1 VPTPRTARCR
11 LKPPDIVRE
20 AVTVVIVGRFEPLIL
35 SPSWLL
41 SQDLIG
47 REQSDSAEIQI
58 AIPQASAFSAGWLRF
73 EASAERIS
81 LTTED
86 PTAFYPLRDLA
97 VGILTILKK
106 TAVGAL
112 GINRAVHVRV
122 PSLER
127 WHAVG
132 DTLAPKA
139 PWEGALT
146 LPGMLSLTV
155 QGTRDDAYPGY
166 VQVKVESSSLVVP
179 GIFAEQ
185 NDHFL
190 LKRVSRQPAS
200 REDFDQAREGLEITL
215 SPDSVPVAI
224 EILSDEWDRSL
235 RRSAQVVSRIWE
247 TGGSR

>member
-1 VPTPRTARCR
+1 
-11 LKPPDIVRE
+11 LKPPDIVWE
-20 AVTVVIVGRFEPLIL
+20 AVTVVIVGRFEPIRL

-47 REQSDSAEIQI
+47 REQSDSAEVQF
-58 AIPQASAFSAGWLRF
+58 AIPQISAFSAGWLRF
-73 EASAERIS
+73 EATPERLS

-86 PTAFYPLRDLA
+86 PTEFYPLRDLA
-97 VGILTILKK
+97 VGILTTLKK

-112 GINRAVHVRV
+112 GINRGVHFRA
-122 PSLER
+122 PSLEH

-166 VQVKVESSSLVVP
+166 VQVKVEPSRLVDP
-179 GIFAEQ
+179 GIFVEQ
-185 NDHFL
+185 NDHFVL
-190 LKRVSRQPAS
+190 RRSSRRIAS
-200 REDFDQAREGLEITL
+200 REDHDEAREELEITL
-215 SPDSVPVAI
+215 SPESIPVAI
-224 EILSDEWDRSL
+224 EILSDVWDRSL
-235 RRSAQVVSRIWE
+235 RRSEQVVSRIWE
-247 TGGSR
+247 IGGGR